1 MVKSSAVAAAAL
13 LLSLQHA
20 AAQQQ
25 HLENTSQV
33 LETPFLGQHVGLA
46 TFDVNNDGAPD
57 ILFAAGRHWVDQSY
71 ALINLGPMHNSDG
84 EFEGIRFS
92 SALPVGPPGGYYQID
107 AAPSSRSSSSTYD
120 DSTHTM
126 VLLVGGTCHEDTPN
140 KYGSCVI
147 GENTPARLL
156 EVNVSGCS
164 IQYPDVECKLE
175 WEQIWEDPH
184 ARGDRNGGFAY
195 FQDTLHPSIA
205 LLGQG
210 GVEIFHPYQ
219 QEMSRLVDMNDAEF
233 RIPAPEKI
241 DPRSDFARYAGF
253 ASSKTLLGG
262 AIAAGRRSD
271 YDPPQ
276 VDSKGRVERL
286 NILVYKDQQSSSSST
301 FKSYFLPS
309 NISGEPYPGNTSISI
324 QSTNFHFDD
333 IDGDGVDDL
342 LEATFLYSKQRVSG
356 HPLPQRIHFLNET
369 GHVKK
374 TIVVHES
381 EEGDAGRS
389 VTTGQIFADSSLP
402 DVVFASAKGIVN
414 IFANLGVDESGGF
427 RGLERRYQ
435 FSAKNPQCEVRDVA
449 VVSMAQSGDDNDCWI
464 GLVAA
469 VACPFEKPTPK
480 YLGENEIF
488 YVKGSCEGYR
498 DIANPLVDGAALP
511 RESTQF
517 DWQLYSKHVLKWLGQ
532 VVC

>member
-1 MVKSSAVAAAAL
+1 MMKTAAAAIL
-13 LLSLQHA
+13 VLSLHA
-20 AAQQQ
+20 LHTATRTEEEKEEQQ
-25 HLENTSQV
+25 HLEHISQI

-46 TFDVNNDGAPD
+46 TIDVNNDGAPD

-71 ALINLGPMHNSDG
+71 ALINLGPLYLDG
-84 EFEGIRFS
+84 EFKGIRFS

-107 AAPSSRSSSSTYD
+107 AAPSSRSSSSSSD
-120 DSTHTM
+120 DIITHTTK
-126 VLLVGGTCHEDTPN
+126 VLLVGGTCHDDAPTQ
-140 KYGSCVI
+140 YGSCVM

-164 IQYPDVECKLE
+164 IQNPDVECKLE
-175 WEQIWEDPH
+175 FEQIWEDPH

-210 GVEIFHPYQ
+210 GVEIYDPY
-219 QEMSRLVDMNDAEF
+219 SRNDDEF
-233 RIPAPEKI
+233 RIAAPEKI

-286 NILVYKDQQSSSSST
+286 NLLVYKDQQSSSSST

-309 NISGEPYPGNTSISI
+309 NISGEPYPGNSSISI
-324 QSTNFHFDD
+324 QSTNFQFDD

-342 LEATFLYSKQRVSG
+342 LEATFLYSKQRVRG
-356 HPLPQRIHFLNET
+356 YPLPQRIHFLNEN
-369 GHVKK
+369 GHV
-374 TIVVHES
+374 TRTLVVYES

-389 VTTGQIFADSSLP
+389 VTTGQIFSDSALP
-402 DVVFASAKGIVN
+402 DVVFASAKGIVTV
-414 IFANLGVDESGGF
+414 FANLGVDESGAF
-427 RGLERRYQ
+427 RGLEQRYK
-435 FSAKNPQCEVRDVA
+435 FSAKNPQCQVRDVA
-449 VVSMAQSGDDNDCWI
+449 VVPMAQSNDDNECWI
-464 GLVAA
+464 GLVTA
-469 VACPFEKPTPK
+469 VACPFEKPKPK

-488 YVKGSCEGYR
+488 YVKGSCEGHE
-498 DIANPLVDGAALP
+498 DIVMSQIVDEATSP
-511 RESTQF
+511 RESTHI
-517 DWQLYSKHVLKWLGQ
+517 D
-532 VVC
+532 